1 VEQLYRC
8 KILEVHMKL
17 NERIRKT
24 LSQIKALD
32 QEAMEKVRQRQDMLT
47 KPLGSLGR
55 LEALS
60 VQLAGITGGSFPPG
74 AKKKVVLFAADH
86 GVVSEG
92 VSAYP
97 QEVTVQMVANIVNG
111 GAAINVLSRQAGAD
125 VRVIDIGVGVPL
137 DIDGVTAAKV
147 RPGTG
152 NFSREEAMTR
162 REAEE
167 ALLVG
172 ISAAEEEVASGT
184 GLLATG
190 EMGIGNTTASSA
202 VMAALTGYDAALVV
216 GRGTGLDDAQLENK
230 VRIVERALALH
241 KPDPA
246 DPVSVL
252 SKVGGLEIAGLAG
265 LILGAASLRCPVV
278 IDGFISTVAS
288 LLAVKMNPLAAGY
301 LIPSHLSQESG
312 HALLLNYMDL
322 KPYFNLEMRLG
333 EGTGAVLAM
342 HLVEA
347 AARILQEMSTF
358 DEAGVSNKDSVEKEA
373 GCKKGAGVKKGVPNI
388 KEQ

>member
-1 VEQLYRC
+1 
-8 KILEVHMKL
+8 
-17 NERIRKT
+17 
-24 LSQIKALD
+24 
-32 QEAMEKVRQRQDMLT
+32 MEKVRQRQDMLT

-111 GAAINVLSRQAGAD
+111 GAAINVLSRQAGAASGD
-125 VRVIDIGVGVPL
+125 RYRCGRSP

-202 VMAALTGYDAALVV
+202 VMAALTGYDPALVV

-358 DEAGVSNKDSVEKEA
+358 DEAGVSNKDSVEKDA

>member
-1 VEQLYRC
+1 
-8 KILEVHMKL
+8 MKL
-17 NERIRKT
+17 DARIKSTISR
-24 LSQIKALD
+24 IKPLD
-32 QEAMEKVRQRQDMLT
+32 REAMEKVRQRQDLLT
-47 KPLGSLGR
+47 KPRGSLGR
-55 LEALS
+55 LEELGA
-60 VQLAGITGGSFPPG
+60 QLAGITGDSFPPG
-74 AKKKVVLFAADH
+74 VKKKVILFAADH
-86 GVVSEG
+86 GVVDEG

-97 QEVTVQMVANIVNG
+97 REVTVQMVANIVNG
-111 GAAINVLSRQAGAD
+111 GAAINVLSRQAGAQ
-125 VRVIDIGVGVPL
+125 VRVIDIGVCSEMEL
-137 DIDGVTAAKV
+137 DGLTRAKV

-172 ISAAEEEVASGT
+172 ISVAEEEVAGGT

-202 VMAALTGYDAALVV
+202 VMAALTGYDPTLVV

-230 VRIVERALALH
+230 ARIVERALALH
-241 KPDPA
+241 RPDPA
-246 DPVSVL
+246 DPLDVL

-265 LILGAASLRCPVV
+265 LILGAASLRCPVI
-278 IDGFISTVAS
+278 IDGFISTAAS
-288 LLAVKMNPLAAGY
+288 LLAVKMSPLAAGY

-312 HALLLNYMDL
+312 HALLLNHMGFN
-322 KPYFNLEMRLG
+322 PYINLEMRLG

-347 AARILQEMSTF
+347 AARILREMATF
-358 DEAGVSNKDSVEKEA
+358 DEAGVSNKDSAGKES
-373 GCKKGAGVKKGVPNI
+373 GCKK
-388 KEQ
+388 EQV

>member
-1 VEQLYRC
+1 MELNK
-8 KILEVHMKL
+8 KISS
-17 NERIRKT
+17 T
-24 LSQIKALD
+24 LDKIKPLD
-32 QEAMEKVRQRQDMLT
+32 QGAMEKVQKKLDMLT
-47 KPLGSLGR
+47 KPRGSLGR
-55 LEALS
+55 LEKLA
-60 VQLAGITGGSFPPG
+60 VKLAGITGDSFPPG
-74 AKKKVVLFAADH
+74 AKKTVVLFAADH
-86 GVVSEG
+86 GVVAEG

-111 GAAINVLSRQAGAD
+111 GAAINVLSRQAGAQ

-137 DIDGVTAAKV
+137 ELAGVTAAKV

-172 ISAAEEEVASGT
+172 ISAALEETASGT
-184 GLLATG
+184 RLLATG

-202 VMAALTGYDAALVV
+202 VMAALTGYDPAMVV
-216 GRGTGLDDAQLENK
+216 GRGTGLDDAQLEHK
-230 VRIVERALALH
+230 VRIVERGLALH
-241 KPDPA
+241 RPDPQ
-246 DPVSVL
+246 DPVAVL

-265 LILGAASLRCPVV
+265 LILGSASAGCPVI

-288 LLAVKMNPLAAGY
+288 LLAVKMSPLAADY

-312 HALLLNYMDL
+312 HALLLNHMDL
-322 KPYFNLEMRLG
+322 SPCINLGMRLG
-333 EGTGAVLAM
+333 EGTGAALAM

-347 AARILQEMSTF
+347 SARILQEMATF
-358 DEAGVSNKDSVEKEA
+358 DEAGVSNKDPVNQNEK
-373 GCKKGAGVKKGVPNI
+373 
-388 KEQ
+388 

>member
-1 VEQLYRC
+1 
-8 KILEVHMKL
+8 ML

-24 LSQIKALD
+24 LSRIKPLD
-32 QEAMEKVRQRQDMLT
+32 QEAMEKVQQRQDMLT
-47 KPLGSLGR
+47 KPQGSMGR
-55 LEALS
+55 LEELS

-74 AKKKVVLFAADH
+74 VKKKVVLFAADH

-111 GAAINVLSRQAGAD
+111 GAAINVLSRQAGGE

-137 DIDGVTAAKV
+137 DMEGVTAAKV
-147 RPGTG
+147 RFGTG

-202 VMAALTGYDAALVV
+202 VMAALTGYEPSLVV

-230 VRIVERALALH
+230 VRIVEGALALH

-246 DPVSVL
+246 DPLAVL

-265 LILGAASLRCPVV
+265 LILGAASLRCPVI
-278 IDGFISTVAS
+278 IDGFISTAAS
-288 LLAVKMNPLAAGY
+288 LLAVKMSPLAAGY

-322 KPYFNLEMRLG
+322 KPYINLEMRLG

-347 AARILQEMSTF
+347 TARILQEMSTF
-358 DEAGVSNKDSVEKEA
+358 DEAGVSNKDTSVKGEA
-373 GCKKGAGVKKGVPNI
+373 ARKGQV
-388 KEQ
+388 